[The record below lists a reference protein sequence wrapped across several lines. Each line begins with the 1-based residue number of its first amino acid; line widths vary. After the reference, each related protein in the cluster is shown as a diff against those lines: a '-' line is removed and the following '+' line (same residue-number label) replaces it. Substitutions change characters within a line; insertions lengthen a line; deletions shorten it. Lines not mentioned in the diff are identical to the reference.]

1 MDIKIQTEILNL
13 KDINCEETIKKNI
26 EFANKVYD
34 EAKILDQYEGASR
47 IKNTLFQYHKK
58 YDLLRALL
66 WLNSIKIKE
75 RCWGDFHTIV
85 YLYDYQSEDL
95 EQKSKQAV
103 FSNFLADLKDE
114 FGDNII
120 LIPIAKNLGISSL
133 DLLIKDYGINET
145 SIILDEKVV
154 VSNPS
159 NLYEIENRI
168 RNPKRPS
175 GKKYARRTKTKDNIS
190 ALFCWS
196 SLFVIA
202 SLQADTSRVSS
213 QSSMLFVEKAAT
225 R

>member
-1 MDIKIQTEILNL
+1 MVIKIFENEKRVFLEALIITLFIFGVGILLGIFIESGRESQISELYLTSDINLLDIKIQTEILNL

-168 RNPKRPS
+168 RNPP
-175 GKKYARRTKTKDNIS
+175 
-190 ALFCWS
+190 
-196 SLFVIA
+196 
-202 SLQADTSRVSS
+202 
-213 QSSMLFVEKAAT
+213 
-225 R
+225 